1 MNNPAAKPGIRLIL
15 ITNETAMARCAAA
28 SGVARLFVD
37 LEIMGKQARQGHL
50 DTHITSHDVADIA
63 RVRAAAPDIELIV
76 RVNPLHDG
84 TEAEIDRAIA
94 DGADTLM
101 LPMFCTA
108 SEIARV
114 SEMIA
119 GRAGFLP
126 LVETPEALAIAD
138 QVLADP
144 GVTELYIGLN
154 DLHLATGRS
163 FMFEFLAEGVL
174 DRVAK
179 LARAAGKPF
188 GFGGIARMDEGLLS
202 GRMVLGEHLR
212 LGSGTVILSR
222 TFKRAEDGMS
232 ERSYLS
238 EFTAEIEKLR
248 DAERALSMRNPDQV
262 EADRIAARDAIM
274 CIAES
279 RAAQRQKAQQEA
291 REAAQP

>member
-1 MNNPAAKPGIRLIL
+1 MTRPDPLNEIRLIL
-15 ITNETAMARCAAA
+15 ITNEPALARCAAA

-63 RVRAAAPDIELIV
+63 RIRAVAPDAELIV

-84 TEAEIDRAIA
+84 TGAEIDRALA

-101 LPMFCTA
+101 LPMFRTA
-108 SEIARV
+108 GEIARV
-114 SEMIA
+114 SDMIA

-138 QVLADP
+138 RVLADP

-174 DRVAK
+174 DRVAE

-222 TFKRAEDGMS
+222 TFKRAEDGQG
-232 ERSYLS
+232 EAAYLDAFTTEIARLRS
-238 EFTAEIEKLR
+238 AE
-248 DAERALSMRNPDQV
+248 AELAGRTPDEI
-262 EADRIAARDAIM
+262 EADRLAAGDAIRRIAAA
-274 CIAES
+274 
-279 RAAQRQKAQQEA
+279 RAARKGQMPEG
-291 REAAQP
+291 AAAP